1 MIPKYRAWNKK
12 TQSFINYGDLVLD
25 LRTGKIFA
33 GDIGLSESTIDVTD
47 QIVLTQSTGLSD
59 KNGTEIYVGD
69 IITVIDD
76 EEKDTGFG
84 WNEEVILH
92 NGAFMAGDDNLLAN
106 VSFRS
111 VVVNNIFETKLR

>member
-33 GDIGLSESTIDVTD
+33 GDIGLSESTIDVTG

-111 VVVNNIFETKLR
+111 VVVNNIFETKFR